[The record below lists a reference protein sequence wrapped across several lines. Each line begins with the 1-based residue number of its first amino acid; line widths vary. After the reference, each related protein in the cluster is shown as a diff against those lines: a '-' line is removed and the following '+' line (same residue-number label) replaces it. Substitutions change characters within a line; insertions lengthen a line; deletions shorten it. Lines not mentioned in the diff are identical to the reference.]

1 MFWVDTAPS
10 RVYTLLTNAA
20 IFCGII
26 TPYPALRKEQVR
38 VKIAF
43 CSGHV
48 TGDLKPKGGETI
60 SKFKPYIRQFFQ
72 RADVFLLVIC
82 TVCAI
87 FGILMVDKAVVG
99 MSAGGWDMSAP
110 SKYIAVQTFSMFLGI
125 GAFVLFTIIDADI
138 LGSQWKLLCVIN
150 VLLLVALIIF
160 GQDDGTGNKSWIR
173 FAGIGI
179 QPSEVI
185 KVLYIIVAAKQMTW
199 LKEHRDID
207 SFLSIVEMAGHFVIV
222 FGMIIV
228 VSSDLG
234 SATIIMF
241 IFLTMFFVLGVK
253 LYWFALGGAAVAA
266 AVPLLWNYFLKDY
279 QKKRLIA
286 PYDPSIDPDGWGI
299 TWQTTQSKLTLASG
313 RLTGVDEGHRATVFT
328 GSGRKPRYDR
338 LYRGHHSAGDHHG
351 AHRARRSQERPP
363 LRYAHLHR
371 RGRGHGLPDFHQ
383 HRHVHRHHPG
393 YRHHAPLLQLRGLV
407 NGDDVRGHGSGLR
420 REVQAQAGTLLFDL
434 LRKETACESRLFLFY
449 RGMPVE

>member
-1 MFWVDTAPS
+1 M
-10 RVYTLLTNAA
+10 
-20 IFCGII
+20 
-26 TPYPALRKEQVR
+26 RKEQVR
-38 VKIAF
+38 DRIDSAPA
-43 CSGHV
+43 SGR
-48 TGDLKPKGGETI
+48 GFSRKGGGII

-72 RADVFLLVIC
+72 RADIFLLVIC

-125 GAFVLFTIIDADI
+125 GAFVIFTIIDADI
-138 LGSQWKLLCVIN
+138 LGSQWKLLCVVN

-266 AVPLLWNYFLKDY
+266 AVPLLWNFFLKDY

-313 RLTGVDEGHRATVFT
+313 RLTGVEEGHRATVFT
-328 GSGRKPRYDR
+328 GKHTDFIFSCVGENLGMIGCIVVIILLVIIMVHIVRVGLRSGRLFDMLICIGVAAAMAFQTFINIGMCIGITPVIGITLPFFSYGGSSMVTM
-338 LYRGHHSAGDHHG
+338 YG
-351 AHRARRSQERPP
+351 AM
-363 LRYAHLHR
+363 
-371 RGRGHGLPDFHQ
+371 
-383 HRHVHRHHPG
+383 
-393 YRHHAPLLQLRGLV
+393 GLV
-407 NGDDVRGHGSGLR
+407 SGVKYKLKP
-420 REVQAQAGTLLFDL
+420 EHFSLI
-434 LRKETACESRLFLFY
+434 Y
-449 RGMPVE
+449 

>member
-1 MFWVDTAPS
+1 M
-10 RVYTLLTNAA
+10 

-26 TPYPALRKEQVR
+26 PPNPALRKEQVR
-38 VKIAF
+38 VKIVF
-43 CSGHV
+43 CSGLV
-48 TGDLKPKGGETI
+48 PGDLKRKGGGTI

-72 RADVFLLVIC
+72 RADIFLLVIC

-125 GAFVLFTIIDADI
+125 GAFVIFTIIDADI

-313 RLTGVDEGHRATVFT
+313 RLTGVEEGHRATVFT
-328 GSGRKPRYDR
+328 GKHTDFIFSCVGENLGMIGCIVVIILLVIIIVHIVRVGLRSGRLFDMLICIGVAAAMAFQTFINIGMCIGITPVIGITLPFFSYGGSSMVTM
-338 LYRGHHSAGDHHG
+338 YG
-351 AHRARRSQERPP
+351 AM
-363 LRYAHLHR
+363 
-371 RGRGHGLPDFHQ
+371 
-383 HRHVHRHHPG
+383 
-393 YRHHAPLLQLRGLV
+393 GLV
-407 NGDDVRGHGSGLR
+407 SGVKYKLKP
-420 REVQAQAGTLLFDL
+420 EHFSLI
-434 LRKETACESRLFLFY
+434 Y
-449 RGMPVE
+449 

>member
-1 MFWVDTAPS
+1 MDSAPASGRGFS
-10 RVYTLLTNAA
+10 R
-20 IFCGII
+20 
-26 TPYPALRKEQVR
+26 
-38 VKIAF
+38 
-43 CSGHV
+43 
-48 TGDLKPKGGETI
+48 KGGGII

-72 RADVFLLVIC
+72 RADIFLLVIC

-328 GSGRKPRYDR
+328 GKHTDFIFSCVGENLGMIGCIVVIILLVIIIVHIVRVGLKSGRLFDMLICIGVAAAMAFQTFINIGMCIGITPVIGITLPFFSYGGSSMVTM
-338 LYRGHHSAGDHHG
+338 YG
-351 AHRARRSQERPP
+351 AM
-363 LRYAHLHR
+363 
-371 RGRGHGLPDFHQ
+371 
-383 HRHVHRHHPG
+383 
-393 YRHHAPLLQLRGLV
+393 GLV
-407 NGDDVRGHGSGLR
+407 SGVKYKLKP
-420 REVQAQAGTLLFDL
+420 EHFSLI
-434 LRKETACESRLFLFY
+434 Y
-449 RGMPVE
+449 

>member
-1 MFWVDTAPS
+1 MFLVDSAAFG
-10 RVYTLLTNAA
+10 VYTLLTNAA
-20 IFCGII
+20 ATCDII
-26 TPYPALRKEQVR
+26 PPVPALRKEQVR
-38 VKIAF
+38 DRIDSAPA
-43 CSGHV
+43 SGR
-48 TGDLKPKGGETI
+48 GFSRKGGGII

-72 RADVFLLVIC
+72 RADIFLLVIC

-125 GAFVLFTIIDADI
+125 GAFVIFTIIDADI
-138 LGSQWKLLCVIN
+138 LGSQWKLLCVVN

-207 SFLSIVEMAGHFVIV
+207 SLLSIVEMAGHFVIV

-266 AVPLLWNYFLKDY
+266 AVPLLWNFFLKDY

-313 RLTGVDEGHRATVFT
+313 RLTGVEEGHRATVFT
-328 GSGRKPRYDR
+328 GKHTDFIFSCVGENLGMIGCIVVIILLVIIMVHIVRVGLRSGRLFDMLICIGVAAAMAFQTFINIGMCIGITPVIGITLPFFSYGGSSMVTM
-338 LYRGHHSAGDHHG
+338 YG
-351 AHRARRSQERPP
+351 AM
-363 LRYAHLHR
+363 
-371 RGRGHGLPDFHQ
+371 
-383 HRHVHRHHPG
+383 
-393 YRHHAPLLQLRGLV
+393 GLV
-407 NGDDVRGHGSGLR
+407 SGVKYKLKP
-420 REVQAQAGTLLFDL
+420 EHFSLI
-434 LRKETACESRLFLFY
+434 Y
-449 RGMPVE
+449 